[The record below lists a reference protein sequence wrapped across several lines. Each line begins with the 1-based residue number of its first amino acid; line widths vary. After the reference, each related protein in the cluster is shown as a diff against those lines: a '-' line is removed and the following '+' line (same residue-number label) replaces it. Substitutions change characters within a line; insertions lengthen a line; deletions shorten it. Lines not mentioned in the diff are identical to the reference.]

1 MSNQVFEILWV
12 VGLMVLSVGLLAR
25 SEAQHLAGKTDPPYK
40 PPAELL
46 VLISC
51 FFSMSVYEKDLW
63 RLIAFVSG
71 LFPDSGLGG
80 LTTFLIVGAGMC
92 GLFIALVGLGHWLGK
107 MFYLRKQGNRT

>member
-12 VGLMVLSVGLLAR
+12 VGLMALSVGLLAR

-46 VLISC
+46 VLVSC
-51 FFSMSVYEKDLW
+51 LFSMNVYEKDLW

-71 LFPDSGLGG
+71 LFPESGLG
-80 LTTFLIVGAGMC
+80 LMTTLLIVMAGMC
-92 GLFIALVGLGHWLGK
+92 GLFIGLVGLGHWLGK
-107 MFYLRKQGNRT
+107 LFYLRKQANRT